1 MSELWRE
8 LIERESPALA
18 RGLSLSRV
26 SISKSTGKMSVRLAS
41 GRILSG
47 KEYKIIKNCLEQNF
61 SLTCSNIV
69 LPGQMLFQ
77 KIYGFTKLQP

>member
-26 SISKSTGKMSVRLAS
+26 SISKSTGKMTVRLAS
-41 GRILSG
+41 GRILSR
-47 KEYKIIKNCLEQNF
+47 KAKLLQR
-61 SLTCSNIV
+61 NI
-69 LPGQMLFQ
+69 LIQHS
-77 KIYGFTKLQP
+77 IWT